1 MTRLINQKQ
10 VTIVAKR
17 ITKEINSV
25 GEMKFPNTIFLEL
38 GQGLPVLQLISKNPD
53 QQLDPVRYAKFIDDW
68 TALDLDSGLKENLDY
83 QAQVELLATHLPDLE
98 RTLGM
103 SIFAN
108 AAQLHPTIPVIARTF
123 WYGLCYGEDGVAHR
137 EETIVL
143 KTERPT
149 RIYGECEL
157 TPGLIEAIDK
167 GVIDPHFELPV
178 LAGASA
184 DHKRAVMN
192 ILTPEQR
199 AQAEELI
206 KSRDASKGIDYSDC
220 RTQEEA
226 VAKFAGTFGLNT
238 EQVTDAIG
246 PIGFASDLNPAM
258 FQRPAENG
266 YWNGVYI
273 PDTVED
279 PKAPEGY
286 THVIK
291 TGKEHNLYPEL
302 KVKTSDTVEQLR
314 KQCGMHHRQ
323 DFGDMNT
330 FGVSM
335 MSNGPVLHMASQGKH
350 MGVCASNPEH
360 ARILLLGMTEDVLQK
375 YVEKTNLTMKE
386 MQWSIQL
393 LRDNVIEVKSGF
405 NDGRDGEPVYFL
417 DIFDVESVSE
427 HEMRKFQLMVSAQK
441 TPEYKIEQMEL
452 NVQAHKLYNSE
463 MNRLMFYAKD
473 MEQEKILDELY
484 QLIYH
489 VNNLS
494 NDQMVHFHIE
504 LGEGLI
510 GEFESVVDRGSWET
524 LKRMFKRA
532 RQDVITGIEA
542 GQDVT
547 QLVGASV
554 NAYSLGEEP
563 MDVSERVDIFLEHQH
578 DAFFVIPLELWNG
591 K

>member
-1 MTRLINQKQ
+1 MTRSINQKQ
-10 VTIVAKR
+10 VTIVATR

-38 GQGLPVLQLISKNPD
+38 GQNMPVLQLISKNPD
-53 QQLDPVRYAKFIDDW
+53 QRLDPVRYAKFIDDW
-68 TALDLDSGLKENLDY
+68 TTLDLDSGLKENLDY

-167 GVIDPHFELPV
+167 GVIDPHLELPDFAV
-178 LAGASA
+178 SPTV
-184 DHKRAVMN
+184 HKKAVMD
-192 ILTPEQR
+192 ILTPEQK
-199 AQAEELI
+199 ALAEELI
-206 KSRDASKGIDYSDC
+206 QSRDASKGIDYSDC

-226 VAKFAGTFGLNT
+226 VAKFAGTFKVDPQ
-238 EQVTDAIG
+238 QVADAVG
-246 PIGFASDLNPAM
+246 PVGFIKDVDPAI
-258 FQRPAENG
+258 FQRPARNG

-279 PKAPEGY
+279 PEAPEGY

-323 DFGDMNT
+323 DFGDANT
-330 FGVSM
+330 VEISLQR
-335 MSNGPVLHMASQGKH
+335 NGPVLRMASQGKH
-350 MGVCASNPEH
+350 MGVCANSAEQ
-360 ARILLLGMTEDVLQK
+360 AKILLLGMTDDILQK
-375 YVEKTNLTMKE
+375 YVEKANLTMKE

-393 LRDNVIEVKSGF
+393 LRDNVIEVKTGWT
-405 NDGRDGEPVYFL
+405 DGNVGEPVYFL

-427 HEMRKFQLMVSAQK
+427 HDMRKFQLMISAQK

-452 NVQAHKLYNSE
+452 NVQAHKLYISE
-463 MNRLMFYAKD
+463 MNRLMFYAKS
-473 MEQEKILDELY
+473 MERSKLLDELY
-484 QLIYH
+484 ILIH
-489 VNNLS
+489 HANNFS

-510 GEFESVVDRGSWET
+510 GEFEAPVDRGSWQT
-524 LKRMFKRA
+524 LLRLFKRA
-532 RQDVITGIEA
+532 RLDVTTGLEA